1 MRIVFLDASTLGA
14 ASLEPISALGEL
26 VCYPYSSPQEA
37 LERVKEAEVLIINK
51 VRVTAELMDAAPN
64 LRLICEAA
72 TGVNNIDLEAAAQRG
87 IPVKNVA
94 GYSTDSVVQLTF
106 ALILNLLCRT
116 AEYDAY
122 VKSGEYSASPIFT
135 EVSRPFMELAGKTM
149 GIVGMGTIGQ
159 RVAKAAE
166 AFGMKVIYFST
177 SGTSH
182 CKDYPSV
189 SIEELMTSS
198 DIVSI
203 HAPLNARTNGLIKAR
218 ELSMMRPE
226 AIVINIGR
234 GGIVDETALADA
246 ISEGRIA
253 GAGLDVFTREPLP
266 ADNPLL
272 HTAHPEKLSFTPHI
286 GWASREALD
295 RLVQGIASN
304 ITEAVRGV
312 KCGE

>member
-1 MRIVFLDASTLGA
+1 MRIVFLDASTLGS
-14 ASLEPISALGEL
+14 ASLEPIAALGEL

-51 VRVTAELMDAAPN
+51 VKVTAALMDAAPK
-64 LRLICEAA
+64 LKLICEAA
-72 TGVNNIDLEAAAQRG
+72 TGVNNIDLEAAAARG

-106 ALILNLLCRT
+106 ALIMNLLCTPAR
-116 AEYDAY
+116 YDAY
-122 VKSGEYSASPIFT
+122 VKDGRYSASPIFT
-135 EVSRPFMELAGKTM
+135 DVSTPFTELAGKTM

-189 SIEELMTSS
+189 DIDTLMADS

-203 HAPLNARTNGLIKAR
+203 HAPLNARTNGLIGAR
-218 ELSMMRPE
+218 ELSLMRPS
-226 AIVINIGR
+226 AIIINIGR
-234 GGIVDETALADA
+234 GGIVDEQALADA
-246 ISEGRIA
+246 ISGQRIA
-253 GAGLDVFTREPLP
+253 GAGLDVFTSEPLP

-272 HTAHPEKLSFTPHI
+272 HTAHPERLSFTPHI
-286 GWASREALD
+286 GWASKEALN

-304 ITEAVRGV
+304 INP
-312 KCGE
+312 